1 MIPVRKEI
9 VRDSRRKGLGE
20 LSEVLHEISV
30 AIGAGQLGEPSRT
43 HEEDPLGW
51 QKSTKLSLWFRECG

>member
-1 MIPVRKEI
+1 MIPVRREI
-9 VRDSRRKGLGE
+9 VRDLRRKGLGE

-51 QKSTKLSLWFRECG
+51 QK